1 MDKKV
6 IEDLC
11 SAFDIDK
18 LVLFFRKLNSKFTPS
33 DEDFSEWDDENFTEI
48 SKLGRIKFSEVE
60 ALSLFSLKSTFGL
73 AEKSSKKRQFDKA
86 KKILK
91 DCMTDAGIFVFY
103 DESGNFRMSLIFQ
116 EFSGTKAEFSNY
128 KRYTY
133 YVSPEL
139 TNKTFI
145 IQMQSADFS
154 SLEGIKEAFSVE
166 KVTKQFYDEI
176 AGWYFRALKKI
187 KFTKEILAEKN
198 GKEKFVIRLITRLIF
213 IWFMKEKKIIKPNLF
228 DKDHIA
234 NILNT
239 LADDDSSYYNAILQN
254 LFFATLNTPIEKR
267 KFRYKISGYKNASY
281 MDHSVYR
288 YENYFNNKDDIESLF
303 KDIPFLN
310 GGLFECLDRKGKD
323 ENGQNVEIRLDG
335 FSDKDVGLKV
345 PNWLFFY
352 DETYSQ
358 RGILNILSQ
367 YNFTIDENET
377 DDYEIALDP
386 ELLGRVFENLL
397 ARTNP
402 ETSETVRKTTGSYY
416 TPRQIVDYMVENS
429 IKEYL
434 KTRLDDTPELEVF
447 LEELF
452 DQSKDTFECMDE
464 NIKSKIIQSLAEIKI
479 ADPAVGSGAFPMGV
493 LNKLVF
499 LINKLD
505 PNDEMWSQIHLEHI
519 ENKNLPENVKAKLM
533 NDILKRVKEKNYDYI
548 KKLFLIQNSIY
559 GVDIQDIAIQIS
571 KLRFFLSLLI
581 EENIDSTRANM
592 GIEPLPNLDFKL
604 MAGNSLVEYLPQLD
618 KNTFH
623 DEKKKMIDDLEEKKE
638 EYFVENDAKRK
649 DKLKSEIFD
658 LMKRIVLFEN
668 NVKIDEIEK
677 QISSLKDNL
686 RLFHGDDADFETQ
699 DIKKYKIRLDKLKK
713 ENEALEFNSDAH
725 FEWHIIFSEVFED
738 GGFDIIIGNP
748 PYIQLQKN
756 AGKLAIALSKLG
768 YETFARTGDIYVIFY
783 EKGWQLL
790 KDGGHL
796 TFITSNKWM
805 RAAYGE
811 KLRRF
816 LSNKANPKLLIDLA
830 GVKVFKSATVDTNI
844 LAFQK
849 GVNKHKCYA
858 VTFGGDYRNENFK
871 EYVNT
876 KGFLTDLFKTGAPWI
891 ISNPVE
897 SKLKEKIENMGK
909 PLKDWDINI
918 YRGVLT
924 GCNEAFIIDGQ
935 TKDRLIAED
944 PKSAE
949 IIKPLLRGRDIK
961 RYHADFANL
970 WLIFIPWHFPLHDKN
985 LSGASKEA
993 EKEFQKQYP
1002 FIYKHLLKYKEKLE
1016 KRNQAET
1023 GKRYEWYALQ
1033 RCANTYN
1040 QEFEKEKII
1049 FREMVQESSFAYDN
1063 KEVFCL
1069 DTSRLI
1075 TGQDLK
1081 FLLAILNS
1089 KLFFSSIK
1097 IFYAGGGLGSKG
1109 VRMKHTFFE
1118 NFCVPKI
1125 DYKSKN
1131 NIENIIE
1138 EILQKK
1144 SKKSHNT
1151 LTTDLEHEIDR
1162 MIYDLY
1168 DLSEDEIKIIEKDL

>member
-1 MDKKV
+1 MDKKF

-11 SAFDIDK
+11 AAFDIDK
-18 LVLFFRKLNSKFTPS
+18 LVLFFRKLSSKFTPS
-33 DEDFSEWDDENFTEI
+33 DEDFSEWGDENFNKI
-48 SKLGRIKFSEVE
+48 CNLGRIKFSEVE
-60 ALSLFSLKSTFGL
+60 TLSLFSLKSTYGL

-91 DCMTDAGIFVFY
+91 DCMEDAGIFVFY

-116 EFSGTKAEFSNY
+116 EYSGTKTEFSNY
-128 KRYTY
+128 KRFTY
-133 YVSPEL
+133 YVSPSL

-145 IQMQSADFS
+145 KQMSLADFS
-154 SLEGIKEAFSVE
+154 SLESIKEAFSVE

-187 KFTKEILAEKN
+187 KFTKDILAEKN

-239 LADDDSSYYNAILQN
+239 LEDDDSSYYNAILQN

-267 KFRYKISGYKNASY
+267 KFRYKVSGYKNASY

-288 YENYFNNKDDIESLF
+288 YENYFNNKDDIELLF

-323 ENGQNVEIRLDG
+323 ENDQNVEIRLDG

-429 IKEYL
+429 ITEYL
-434 KTRLDDTPELEVF
+434 KTRLDDTPELDD
-447 LEELF
+447 LLKELF

-479 ADPAVGSGAFPMGV
+479 ADPAVGSGAFPMGI

-519 ENKNLPENVKAKLM
+519 ENKNLPKSVKEKLM
-533 NDILKRVKEKNYDYI
+533 DDIQKRVKEKNYDYI

-581 EENIDSTRANM
+581 EENIDSNRANM

-604 MAGNSLVEYLPQLD
+604 MAGNSLVEYLPQLN

-638 EYFVENDAKRK
+638 KYFVENDAKRK

-686 RLFHGDDADFETQ
+686 KLFHGDDADFETQ
-699 DIKKYKIRLDKLKK
+699 DIKKYKMRLDQLKK
-713 ENEALEFNSDAH
+713 ENEVVEFNSDSH

-748 PYIQLQKN
+748 PYLNIEKLEDKLKN
-756 AGKLAIALSKLG
+756 IIFSV
-768 YETFARTGDIYVIFY
+768 YETCSGRTDIYIAFI
-783 EKGWQLL
+783 EKSLSMLRKKGILSYIIPYAFTKQ
-790 KDGGHL
+790 K
-796 TFITSNKWM
+796 
-805 RAAYGE
+805 YGE
-811 KLRRF
+811 KLR
-816 LSNKANPKLLIDLA
+816 KLLIDDFFIREILDVSEYYVFQNA
-830 GVKVFKSATVDTNI
+830 NVKNVVLSLLKTDDQNRHTIIKKASSMQDIEKNSLKSFSI
-844 LAFQK
+844 PQK
-849 GVNKHKCYA
+849 E
-858 VTFGGDYRNENFK
+858 F
-871 EYVNT
+871 
-876 KGFLTDLFKTGAPWI
+876 
-891 ISNPVE
+891 
-897 SKLKEKIENMGK
+897 SKLKDCRFETIELSNILDIKDKILSQTI
-909 PLKDWDINI
+909 PLKEICFVAYGARLNHRTQKIGKKNYIKHNYKSGFKSYIEGKNIEQYYSSQDAWLNYQPKEHYNPMFRELFENPKLVTIN
-918 YRGVLT
+918 VV
-924 GCNEAFIIDGQ
+924 
-935 TKDRLIAED
+935 KDRLRFAFDDKQMYNSHTVINCV
-944 PKSAE
+944 KWN
-949 IIKPLLRGRDIK
+949 LLTK
-961 RYHADFANL
+961 ANH
-970 WLIFIPWHFPLHDKN
+970 PSVRKN
-985 LSGASKEA
+985 ISEA
-993 EKEFQKQYP
+993 FVKNGNNFD
-1002 FIYKHLLKYKEKLE
+1002 YKY
-1016 KRNQAET
+1016 
-1023 GKRYEWYALQ
+1023 
-1033 RCANTYN
+1033 
-1040 QEFEKEKII
+1040 
-1049 FREMVQESSFAYDN
+1049 
-1063 KEVFCL
+1063 
-1069 DTSRLI
+1069 
-1075 TGQDLK
+1075 
-1081 FLLAILNS
+1081 LLAILNS
-1089 KLFFSSIK
+1089 KLMSWYFKYFLSEQIHFYPNDVKSMPIKNMEIKVQK
-1097 IFYAGGGLGSKG
+1097 IFVEKVNQILDLLKQNSLDIDSETQKTI
-1109 VRMKHTFFE
+1109 KE
-1118 NFCVPKI
+1118 IKKNI
-1125 DYKSKN
+1125 DYQVYKLYGVT
-1131 NIENIIE
+1131 EE
-1138 EILQKK
+1138 EI
-1144 SKKSHNT
+1144 
-1151 LTTDLEHEIDR
+1151 E
-1162 MIYDLY
+1162 
-1168 DLSEDEIKIIEKDL
+1168 IIEKQLGF

>member
-11 SAFDIDK
+11 AAFDIDK

-48 SKLGRIKFSEVE
+48 SNLGRIKFSEVE
-60 ALSLFSLKSTFGL
+60 TLSLFSLKSTFGL

-91 DCMTDAGIFVFY
+91 NCMEDAGIFVFY

-128 KRYTY
+128 KRFTY
-133 YVSPEL
+133 YVSLSPSL

-145 IQMQSADFS
+145 KQMSLADFS
-154 SLEGIKEAFSVE
+154 SLESIKEAFSVE

-187 KFTKEILAEKN
+187 KFTKDILAEKN

-228 DKDHIA
+228 DKDYIA

-239 LADDDSSYYNAILQN
+239 FSDEDSSYYNAILQN

-323 ENGQNVEIRLDG
+323 ENDQNVEIRLDG

-434 KTRLDDTPELEVF
+434 KTRLDDAPELDD
-447 LEELF
+447 LLKELF
-452 DQSKDTFECMDE
+452 DQSKDTFECKDE
-464 NIKSKIIQSLAEIKI
+464 NTKSKIIQSLAEIKI
-479 ADPAVGSGAFPMGV
+479 ADPAVGSGAFPMGI
-493 LNKLVF
+493 LNKLVC

-533 NDILKRVKEKNYDYI
+533 DDILKRVKEKNYDYI

-623 DEKKKMIDDLEEKKE
+623 DKKKKMIDELEEKKE

-658 LMKRIVLFEN
+658 LMKKIVLFEN
-668 NVKIDEIEK
+668 NVKIDEIEG
-677 QISSLKDNL
+677 QLSSLKDNL
-686 RLFHGDDADFETQ
+686 KLFHGDDVDFETQ

-713 ENEALEFNSDAH
+713 ENEAVEFNSDSH
-725 FEWHIIFSEVFED
+725 FEWHIIFSEVFEN

-756 AGKLAIALSKLG
+756 AGKLANALSKLG
-768 YETFARTGDIYVIFY
+768 YETFTRTGDIYAIFY

-811 KLRRF
+811 KLRKF

-844 LAFQK
+844 LTFQR
-849 GVNKHKCYA
+849 GENNHKCYA
-858 VTFGGDYRNENFK
+858 VTFGGDYRNENFR

-876 KGFLTDLFKTGAPWI
+876 RGFLTDLFKTGAPWI

-909 PLKDWDINI
+909 PLKDWDVKINYGI
-918 YRGVLT
+918 KT
-924 GCNEAFIIDGQ
+924 GCNEAFIIDGM

-961 RYHADFANL
+961 RYHADFADR
-970 WLIFIPWHFPLHDKN
+970 WLISTFPALKINIEDYQAVKKY
-985 LSGASKEA
+985 LKSFGKKLRQTGETYKDRSGK
-993 EKEFQKQYP
+993 FQKTRKKTGNKW
-1002 FIYKHLLKYKEKLE
+1002 F
-1016 KRNQAET
+1016 ET
-1023 GKRYEWYALQ
+1023 QDQISYHK
-1033 RCANTYN
+1033 
-1040 QEFEKEKII
+1040 EFEKEKII
-1049 FREMVQESSFAYDN
+1049 YREISSEMDAIYDN
-1063 KEVFCL
+1063 KGFYTNNKL
-1069 DTSRLI
+1069 YI
-1075 TGQDLK
+1075 MTGKNLK
-1081 FLLAILNS
+1081 FLLAIFNS
-1089 KLFFSSIK
+1089 KIFNNFILKSANLTGGKGASFLEDTIIPDKNVVEDNTVRKIEKMVDQIIK
-1097 IFYAGGGLGSKG
+1097 NK
-1109 VRMKHTFFE
+1109 M
-1118 NFCVPKI
+1118 
-1125 DYKSKN
+1125 
-1131 NIENIIE
+1131 
-1138 EILQKK
+1138 
-1144 SKKSHNT
+1144 SHNS
-1151 LTTDLEHEIDR
+1151 TDKLEHEIDR

-1168 DLSEDEIKIIEKDL
+1168 DLTDDEIKIIEAK